1 VNIEDLE
8 KLGVSGIVIL
18 GATTAIRWVVK
29 KLETTERKVDESEKY
44 NRDRDKQDSDLIKGL
59 SGVIIDHNNK
69 NDRIIEKLN
78 EILVK
83 LNNLSK

>member
-1 VNIEDLE
+1 MNIEDLE

>member
-29 KLETTERKVDESEKY
+29 KLESTERKVDESEKY

>member
-1 VNIEDLE
+1 MNIEDLE

-29 KLETTERKVDESEKY
+29 KLESTERKVDESEKY

>member
-1 VNIEDLE
+1 MNIEDLE

-29 KLETTERKVDESEKY
+29 KLESTERKVDESEKY

-83 LNNLSK
+83 LNQISK

>member
-1 VNIEDLE
+1 MNIEDVE

-29 KLETTERKVDESEKY
+29 KLESTERKVDESEKY